1 MPRNCRRAYR
11 HGQVCAEAAANQVEV
26 MRCDLSPLDG
36 EKGQIMRNRGERCQ
50 GCDDFMVVEG
60 RWVMGGI
67 CQD

>member
-1 MPRNCRRAYR
+1 
-11 HGQVCAEAAANQVEV
+11 